1 MFVILGFLV
10 AFGLGIIV
18 GVNIKKKSK
27 LTSNNF

>member
-18 GVNIKKKSK
+18 GVNIKK
-27 LTSNNF
+27 NQN